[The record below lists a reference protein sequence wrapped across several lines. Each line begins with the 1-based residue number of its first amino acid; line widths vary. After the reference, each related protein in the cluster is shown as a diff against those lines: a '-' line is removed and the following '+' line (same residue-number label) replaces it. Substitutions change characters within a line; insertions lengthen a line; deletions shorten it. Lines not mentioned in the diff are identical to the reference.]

1 MKTVLSPFLAA
12 AFAFAAFLS
21 SGALAQAV
29 SALPTTS
36 DAKNSPTAAGNMT
49 EGEVRKV
56 DMETKKITLKH
67 GEIKSLGM
75 PGMTMV
81 FQVKDATMLDAVKA
95 GDKVKFNVERTGG
108 ALVVTHIETVK

>member
-1 MKTVLSPFLAA
+1 MKTASSLLSAA
-12 AFAFAAFLS
+12 VMAFVTFS
-21 SGALAQAV
+21 SPGALGQAA
-29 SALPTTS
+29 SAPPTSS
-36 DAKNSPTAAGNMT
+36 DAKNSSTAVGDMT

-81 FQVKDATMLDAVKA
+81 FQVKDATMLDAVKT
-95 GDKVKFNVERTGG
+95 GDKVRFNAERAGG
-108 ALVVTHIETVK
+108 ALVVTHIETFK

>member
-1 MKTVLSPFLAA
+1 MKTVLLLFLAA
-12 AFAFAAFLS
+12 AFAFVAFSS
-21 SGALAQAV
+21 SGALAQAA
-29 SALPTTS
+29 SAPPTS
-36 DAKNSPTAAGNMT
+36 SHAKNSPTAAGNMT

-81 FQVKDATMLDAVKA
+81 FQVKDAAMLDAVKA
-95 GDKVKFNVERTGG
+95 GDKVKFNAERTGG

>member
-1 MKTVLSPFLAA
+1 MKTASSLICAA
-12 AFAFAAFLS
+12 ASAFVTFS
-21 SGALAQAV
+21 SPGALGQTA
-29 SALPTTS
+29 SAPPSSS
-36 DAKNSPTAAGNMT
+36 DAKNSSAAVGDMT

-81 FQVKDATMLDAVKA
+81 FHVKDATMLDAVKT
-95 GDKVKFNVERTGG
+95 GDKVRFNAERAGG
-108 ALVVTHIETVK
+108 ALVVTHIETFK